1 MCYVAA
7 IPYVVAAVGAGMS
20 YYGQQQQAGEYKRAQ
35 REQDA
40 HAAAQRQLALNQ
52 KNEEEK
58 FSEQKNKSIMQ
69 EAEAVAPTRLEH
81 VRQAEDTQTASNVNA
96 LQQANLLG
104 EESVAQGAQGNQS
117 NTYLKARAEA
127 AAKQT
132 DQAIKLARLF
142 GATGAGNTAVANQ
155 AQQAIDY
162 RLDQQSI
169 DAQRRSMQ
177 RGYDWMFDDLS
188 VRREKAKGNYNP
200 AKGAGAQAL
209 GGAAMNIGMSGIGSQ
224 AGGYFGKQA
233 GNAQIINNL
242 M

>member
-20 YYGQQQQAGEYKRAQ
+20 YYGQQQQASEYKRAQ

-40 HAAAQRQLALNQ
+40 YAAAQRQLALNQ
-52 KNEEEK
+52 KGEEEK

-69 EAEAVAPTRLEH
+69 EAEVVAPIRVEQ
-81 VRQAEDTQTASNVNA
+81 VQQAEDTQTASNVNA

-117 NTYLKARAEA
+117 NAYLKARAEA

-155 AQQAIDY
+155 VQQAIDY
-162 RLDQQSI
+162 RLDQQAI
-169 DAQRRSMQ
+169 DANRRSMQ
-177 RGYDWMFDDLS
+177 RGYQWMFDDLA
-188 VRREKAKGNYNP
+188 VRGNKAARVDASKGQT
-200 AKGAGAQAL
+200 AQAL
-209 GGAAMNIGMSGIGSQ
+209 GGLAMSYGANGIGSQ
-224 AGGYFGKQA
+224 AGSYFGKQA
-233 GNAQIINNL
+233 GNAQINNNL
-242 M
+242 L